1 MTLRAAAD
9 KIRAA
14 AGQIIGQIRR
24 RVAGRGEIVR
34 LLPRAGLPLV
44 IALAVLQ
51 FLLGVLPVAFV
62 LGTSI
67 VLGRVSGAVAD
78 GTGSR
83 AWGGLIV
90 AFAAAAAVFGTQQIL
105 IPLANALGELLA
117 RRIDGLMYADLMSS
131 AMGSSGVAP
140 LEDQAVLGQLR
151 VASAELEFNVQS
163 PGQACAGMLALL
175 ARYTQL
181 AGYLLAV
188 AVAFSWLA
196 AAGLAVVVLLFRH
209 GHSTGMRKYA
219 RERRRLEPAERK
231 ADYLRRL
238 AIQAPAAKEIRVFGL
253 AGWLTS
259 TLNQATLYFLH
270 QVWAARRRVYMW
282 PFIRFAVCGL
292 ALSAVGLAAL
302 GAVAAHQLTL
312 TSFALVAQAAI
323 GALRLGDYYPD
334 ADLQL
339 ATGMVAY
346 NAIRQFAAGLGAAA
360 EPAGAAPGE
369 TSRFVVADPVS
380 AIHFDRVT
388 FGYPGSPRPVFDGLD
403 LKIPIGRCT
412 AIVGVNGAGKTTLIK
427 LLSRLYEPTS
437 GAVRA
442 DGVDIGSY
450 PVDAWRAKLG
460 VIFQDFL
467 RYETSAEENI
477 GYGAIGHLHD
487 RAGIRAAAA
496 AIGLDRIFDSMPEG
510 VRTPLAR
517 HMTGGADLSG
527 GQWQRVALARALFAL
542 RHGSP
547 ILVLDEPTASMDVR
561 AEAGFFREFSEL
573 ATGATTVL
581 ISHRFATVRHADLIV
596 VLEDGRVIEQGGHD
610 ELLAMCGR
618 YAQLFRLQADRL
630 AGTHAPEI
638 TAA

>member
-1 MTLRAAAD
+1 VTARAAAD
-9 KIRAA
+9 KVRAA
-14 AGQIIGQIRR
+14 ATRARRQAAERNEII
-24 RVAGRGEIVR
+24 R
-34 LLPRAGLPLV
+34 LLPRAGAPTV

-62 LGTSI
+62 LGTSV
-67 VLGRVSGAVAD
+67 VLGRVPGAVAG
-78 GTGSR
+78 GTDSR
-83 AWGGLIV
+83 AWSGLVV
-90 AFAAAAAVFGTQQIL
+90 AFAAAAAVFGVQQIL
-105 IPLANALGELLA
+105 APLASSLGELLA
-117 RRIDGLMYADLMSS
+117 RRIDGLMFTDLMSA

-151 VASAELEFNVQS
+151 VASAELEFGVQS
-163 PGQACAGMLALL
+163 PGQACAGLFALF

-188 AVAFSWLA
+188 GVAFSWFA
-196 AAGLAVVVLLFRH
+196 AAGLAAVVLMFRH
-209 GHSTGMRKYA
+209 GHSAGMRKYA
-219 RERRRLEPAERK
+219 IERRRLEPAERK
-231 ADYLRRL
+231 VAYLRQL

-253 AGWLTS
+253 AGWLTD
-259 TLNQATLYFLH
+259 TLNAATLDFLRE
-270 QVWAARRRVYMW
+270 VWAARRRVYMW
-282 PFIRFAVCGL
+282 PFIRYAVCGL
-292 ALSAVGLAAL
+292 ALSVAGLAAL
-302 GAVAAHQLTL
+302 GAVAAHRLTL
-312 TSFALVAQAAI
+312 TSFVLVAQAAI
-323 GALRLGDYYPD
+323 GALRLSDYYPD

-339 ATGMVAY
+339 ATGMVARD
-346 NAIRQFAAGLGAAA
+346 AISQFIAQLEAAA
-360 EPAGAAPGE
+360 DPSAATPAEAP
-369 TSRFVVADPVS
+369 RFMVADPVS
-380 AIHFDRVT
+380 AIHFDQVT

-403 LKIPIGRCT
+403 LTIPVGRCT

-437 GAVRA
+437 GTVRA

-467 RYETSAEENI
+467 RYETSAAENI
-477 GYGAIGHLHD
+477 GYGAIDHLHD
-487 RAGIRAAAA
+487 RPGVLAAAA
-496 AIGLDRIFDSMPEG
+496 ATGLDEVFDAMPDG
-510 VRTPLAR
+510 LRTPLAR

-561 AEAGFFREFSEL
+561 AEASFFREFSEL

-581 ISHRFATVRHADLIV
+581 ISHRFATVRHADHIV
-596 VLEDGRVIEQGGHD
+596 VLEGGRVIEQGSHD
-610 ELLAMCGR
+610 ELLAARGR
-618 YAQLFRLQADRL
+618 YSQLFRLQADRL
-630 AGTHAPEI
+630 TGTDALEV